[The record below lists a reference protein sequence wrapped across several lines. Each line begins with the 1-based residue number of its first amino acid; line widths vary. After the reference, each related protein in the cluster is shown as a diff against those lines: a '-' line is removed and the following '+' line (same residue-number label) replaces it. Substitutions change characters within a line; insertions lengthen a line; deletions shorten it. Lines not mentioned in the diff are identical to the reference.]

1 MTIVGT
7 ASVVVTA
14 DMAGFPAE
22 VEAGADFSGL
32 TDAAGVAGTDA
43 GVAARTGVTDETGK
57 LAGDL
62 TEDGGAAGLALSGG
76 VKDGT
81 EDLAGDLEKVG
92 EDAGGGLNSGL
103 SSKMGG
109 IKSVLSSI
117 GVPSAL
123 LGGWGELGLA
133 VVGVAAASIDLG
145 EKMQSADTAIAASSG
160 QTVASA
166 TAIGNAMLDTAGKSE
181 FSGEEQAEA
190 YAAVAGQMKAT
201 EGATLDT
208 TQAMTLMN
216 AAGDLA
222 TAKQI
227 SLNTATST
235 LAATMQAFQMPVKDA
250 SDATDILF
258 NASNSTGQ
266 GVDTLGAA
274 LDKMKS
280 KLGDAAPPLGALASL
295 MVDMTNNGIT
305 GRAALT
311 GVNSAM
317 TALVAASSD
326 TTTAGKAANT
336 ELQSFGISATTASG
350 QLTPMGTIIDGLAPK
365 YATMTQSQQLATST
379 LIFGASSAQAMTQVI
394 NAGIP
399 ALDAATA
406 STTKTGTAQSAATTQ
421 SHTLGVEFKTLEA
434 TAEDWGTE
442 LGQVLIPVL
451 GLLVKGIT
459 DVINVVI
466 SVISW
471 FGKMSD
477 PALAIAALITAV
489 MIPAMIGWARTAAT
503 SMAETADDLL
513 VSAGGWALYTA
524 TRIAEYVATAA
535 AATATF
541 VAENAA
547 MLGIGVA
554 IAALIAVGV
563 LLVTHWSEI
572 WGDVKSYAE
581 DAWHFIDSN
590 VLEPIKSAFDAAVN
604 FIKAHWEL
612 LAEILLAPV
621 APALALFLKFHDQII
636 GFFEDIGSGVAKA
649 WNTLWDGVE
658 TAVNDAWN
666 IIKPIFDAIG
676 SAVSDITGAL
686 SKIDSAAHTAVN
698 DLNPLHW
705 VGTGGLITQP
715 SIIGVAE
722 AGPELVLNASQTAM
736 VLAGGSLST
745 NPIKGGSSA
754 VGAPSFGSTA
764 GSSPLVGG
772 DMIINAYGTNM
783 SATDLMSEVGWSL
796 KTNQFTSTP
805 AVA

>member
-1 MTIVGT
+1 
-7 ASVVVTA
+7 
-14 DMAGFPAE
+14 
-22 VEAGADFSGL
+22 
-32 TDAAGVAGTDA
+32 
-43 GVAARTGVTDETGK
+43 
-57 LAGDL
+57 
-62 TEDGGAAGLALSGG
+62 
-76 VKDGT
+76 
-81 EDLAGDLEKVG
+81 
-92 EDAGGGLNSGL
+92 
-103 SSKMGG
+103 MGG
-109 IKSVLSSI
+109 IKSVLSSM

-145 EKMQSADTAIAASSG
+145 EKMQSADTAIATSTG
-160 QTVASA
+160 QSVASA

-181 FSGEEQAEA
+181 FSGEVQAEA

-201 EGATLDT
+201 EGATLNT

-274 LDKMKS
+274 LDKMRA
-280 KLGDAAPPLGALASL
+280 KLGDASPPLGALASL
-295 MVDMTNNGIT
+295 MVDMTDNGIT

-326 TTTAGKAANT
+326 TTTAGKAANK

-379 LIFGASSAQAMTQVI
+379 LIFGASSAQAMTAVI

-477 PALAIAALITAV
+477 PALAIAAVITR
-489 MIPAMIGWARTAAT
+489 G
-503 SMAETADDLL
+503 
-513 VSAGGWALYTA
+513 
-524 TRIAEYVATAA
+524 
-535 AATATF
+535 
-541 VAENAA
+541 
-547 MLGIGVA
+547 
-554 IAALIAVGV
+554 
-563 LLVTHWSEI
+563 
-572 WGDVKSYAE
+572 
-581 DAWHFIDSN
+581 
-590 VLEPIKSAFDAAVN
+590 
-604 FIKAHWEL
+604 
-612 LAEILLAPV
+612 
-621 APALALFLKFHDQII
+621 
-636 GFFEDIGSGVAKA
+636 
-649 WNTLWDGVE
+649 
-658 TAVNDAWN
+658 NDR
-666 IIKPIFDAIG
+666 
-676 SAVSDITGAL
+676 L
-686 SKIDSAAHTAVN
+686 R
-698 DLNPLHW
+698 
-705 VGTGGLITQP
+705 
-715 SIIGVAE
+715 
-722 AGPELVLNASQTAM
+722 
-736 VLAGGSLST
+736 
-745 NPIKGGSSA
+745 
-754 VGAPSFGSTA
+754 
-764 GSSPLVGG
+764 
-772 DMIINAYGTNM
+772 
-783 SATDLMSEVGWSL
+783 
-796 KTNQFTSTP
+796 
-805 AVA
+805 